1 MTYPGDSSLSPEIQQ
16 RILTTYRQT
25 LQLAS
30 QGDNREALLGCD
42 FVVRLD
48 SQFSPA
54 RTLQQMIQS
63 GSPQEVFGELLEAL
77 DAIAPPAATAAGF
90 DDVPELRLEFGAGAE
105 TQGGTADLA
114 ARLGELLAERRFREL
129 IALAE
134 SERRSVAS
142 DPALRQV
149 VETAR
154 ARQEAEPYVMTFLD
168 PARQALQAGETD
180 EFDRLMRKARA
191 LDESHPA
198 LAELDQAKI
207 YYSDPGRLL
216 GGRRR
221 GLATEEGASAP
232 AAGDSEA
239 GGFDSSLELPE
250 LDFSAPISDGDG
262 FDLGGDESSERT
274 GGGEGAGRIAEL
286 MSDGDGA
293 FERGEYQAAID
304 AWSRIFLI
312 DIDHQEAAQ
321 RIEQARQLKAER
333 EREVEEHF
341 HDAVE
346 RFDNGDY
353 AAAQEGFERVLG
365 LQSGYV
371 LAQEYLEKIEERR
384 QGGPVG
390 APPLEPVSTSPLA
403 AGTSTPRTA
412 ARDELSEEILVPPE
426 PGQERPVRR
435 SAALSGTAVA
445 AKRRAGLSLRFL
457 VIGGAVLALL
467 GVAGWFVLNRWDSL
481 FPNAKAVAT
490 PAPAVADPIVKARR
504 LHDEGKTALAIA
516 QLRRIP
522 PEDPRYGE
530 AQSLVS
536 QWEAIEEE
544 AEQPTISAAQALR
557 RRELIDAAR
566 VALAN
571 GRNALARSQLQRAG
585 AIAPLAGEEGQLVAS
600 AEEGLASFALE
611 LELYR
616 DGEYEYLL
624 NQLWRRRE
632 AEKGNLDL
640 DQLLVDSYYNLGV
653 IDLQRGDPAAALD
666 KFREA
671 RKLDADD
678 SSLERLERFAAAYE
692 RKGEDLLYR
701 IFIKYI
707 QSR

>member
-30 QGDNREALLGCD
+30 QGSSQEALLGCD
-42 FVVRLD
+42 FVLRLD

-54 RTLQQMIQS
+54 RTLQQMIKA
-63 GSPQEVFGELLEAL
+63 GSPKEAYAELLGASRG
-77 DAIAPPAATAAGF
+77 AAPTAE
-90 DDVPELRLEFGAGAE
+90 DVARFEEVADLRLEVGAGA
-105 TQGGTADLA
+105 GTEGEPTDLP
-114 ARLGELLAERRFREL
+114 ARFGVLLGERRFREL
-129 IALAE
+129 IELAQT
-134 SERRSVAS
+134 ERRRVAA
-142 DPALRQV
+142 DPALRQI

-154 ARQEAEPYVMTFLD
+154 ARQEAEPYVSTFLD
-168 PARQALQAGETD
+168 PARQALQAGELD

-198 LAELDQAKI
+198 LAELEQARTF
-207 YYSDPGRLL
+207 YADPERLL

-221 GLATEEGASAP
+221 GRAAQVESPP
-232 AAGDSEA
+232 ADADS
-239 GGFDSSLELPE
+239 GSFDSALELPE
-250 LDFSAPISDGDG
+250 LDFSEPISGGDG
-262 FDLGGDESSERT
+262 FDLGGDERS

-286 MSDGDGA
+286 LREGESA
-293 FERGEYQAAID
+293 CERGEYQSAID

-321 RIEQARQLKAER
+321 KIEQARQLKAER

-353 AAAQEGFERVLG
+353 AAAREGFERVLS
-365 LQSGYV
+365 LQPGYV

-390 APPLEPVSTSPLA
+390 APPVEQPPSPP
-403 AGTSTPRTA
+403 STPGAAAPRIS

-426 PGQERPVRR
+426 PGQQRPPRR
-435 SAALSGTAVA
+435 GATPSGVAVA
-445 AKRRAGLSLRFL
+445 AKRRGGLSPRFL
-457 VIGGAVLALL
+457 VIGGAVLAVLA
-467 GVAGWFVLNRWDSL
+467 VAGWFVLNRWDRL

-490 PAPAVADPIVKARR
+490 PAPAQADPIARAQQ
-504 LHDEGKTALAIA
+504 LHEEGKTAVAIA

-522 PEDPRYGE
+522 PGDPSFGE

-536 QWEAIEEE
+536 QWEAIEQESE
-544 AEQPTISAAQALR
+544 KPTLSAAQVLR
-557 RRELIDAAR
+557 RRELIDGAKS
-566 VALAN
+566 ALAD
-571 GRNALARSQLQRAG
+571 GRNVRARSRLERAG
-585 AIAPLAGEEGQLVAS
+585 AIAPLAGEEGQLAVDVQ
-600 AEEGLASFALE
+600 ERLAPFAQE
-611 LELYR
+611 LVLWR

-632 AEKGNLDL
+632 AEKGNPDL
-640 DQLLVDSYYNLGV
+640 DQLLVDSYFNLGV
-653 IDLQRGDPAAALD
+653 LDLQRGDPAAALD

-671 RKLDADD
+671 RKLDAADA
-678 SSLERLERFAAAYE
+678 SLERLERFAATYA
-692 RKGEDLLYR
+692 RKSEDLLYR
-701 IFIKYI
+701 IYVKYL
-707 QSR
+707 QMR